1 MICSA
6 TNPNPWPALLAAA
19 GKVAAAPIH
28 DEGGL
33 LPVLVE
39 LSRDDVAALRAA
51 VAGARTFI
59 DLPVVRPAARRNDP
73 ATSKAAAAMVLA
85 DLSAIQRAVLCEY
98 RERGAMS
105 ARQAEQLGAFGAYGF
120 STIRKRI
127 SELAGAGYLEP
138 CGEERETGRTPA
150 LVYRLVAE
158 LPAGVVPE
166 GVPA

>member
-1 MICSA
+1 MKRA
-6 TNPNPWPALLAAA
+6 TAWGDLLTAAA
-19 GKVAAAPIH
+19 KVADAQVH

-51 VAGARTFI
+51 VDAARM
-59 DLPVVRPAARRNDP
+59 LPVVRPGARRNDP

-85 DLSAIQRAVLCEY
+85 DLSAIQRAVLREY

-127 SELAGAGYLEP
+127 SELAAAGYLEA
-138 CGEERETGRTPA
+138 CGEERETARTPA
-150 LVYRLVAE
+150 LVYRLAAE
-158 LPAGVVPE
+158 LPAAVPQ